1 MSTVFDYLEEL
12 KQKNPEY
19 RYKSNVSLYR
29 ELKAQDPN
37 MPSWST
43 LDSANQRHSNLDKRY
58 ESKNSPDFVN

>member
-43 LDSANQRHSNLDKRY
+43 LD
-58 ESKNSPDFVN
+58 